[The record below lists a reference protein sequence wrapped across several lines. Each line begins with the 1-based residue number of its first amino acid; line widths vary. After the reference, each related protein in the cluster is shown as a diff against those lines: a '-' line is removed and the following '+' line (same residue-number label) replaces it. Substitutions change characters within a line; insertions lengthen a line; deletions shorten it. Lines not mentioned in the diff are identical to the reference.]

1 MVQLKKRVSHKCVQ
15 WRSAEQDWQPWGQ
28 RFSLYWTNKAQK
40 KAILEPLTTAPIVTE
55 QLSARLW
62 LWEWSN
68 TDLFSLNIR
77 SCFSFGL
84 ITPWKAGREG
94 PKFNTWCP
102 PVGLSSALI
111 NPSPITKVY
120 ITADHLPPAS
130 FSSFFLTLWVSV
142 CPKMCSPTLPSLE
155 GLMLSEKPR
164 TAFERVLPSLFT
176 VQYWQE

>member
-1 MVQLKKRVSHKCVQ
+1 MSSMKVCRVRLAAMGTEIFPIQSKHRTEKGNPRASDYCN
-15 WRSAEQDWQPWGQ
+15 PWWAVIKDSMRTKQ
-28 RFSLYWTNKAQK
+28 
-40 KAILEPLTTAPIVTE
+40 
-55 QLSARLW
+55 
-62 LWEWSN
+62 N
-68 TDLFSLNIR
+68 TDLFCLNIR
-77 SCFSFGL
+77 SWFILGWSPPGKWAEK
-84 ITPWKAGREG
+84 THWS
-94 PKFNTWCP
+94 NTWCCP

-130 FSSFFLTLWVSV
+130 FSSFYFIFWVSV
-142 CPKMCSPTLPSLE
+142 CPNMCSPTLPSLE